1 MKNKLWILLACLGLG
16 MVARAEEPVDIERV
30 DLVAPASVTEAASN
44 TVETM
49 TVPTFGPAG
58 SRQNLISI
66 SLDDVP
72 LQDVV
77 RLFTRISGANI
88 IATSTNLQGKVTV
101 NLQDVEWKPAL
112 GSILDMY
119 SMMIAEKIPGSGI
132 YSIQQK
138 LSEPLIAQSIFLNH
152 TSVSNVITVVTP
164 MLGRDGS
171 VSPFINANALVVRA
185 SAVNL
190 NDIRKVISEIDLPRK
205 QVYIEAKF
213 MELTDEAIKDL
224 GINWQVL
231 ESYGV
236 GVGNMQW
243 SMTENR
249 DKLKSRSDTLSQTD
263 QRSRTDELNTRY
275 DSSGNP
281 YDETTT
287 TTEESPVGSGSFVT
301 RSVTTP
307 TRSVSDNINQSRD
320 VSREL
325 QDSYSKSLTDVRT
338 AVLSADQFRI
348 MLSALKQQNGI
359 SIVSNPKIIVANEET
374 ATIHIG
380 ENEPNIKG
388 TVTPGQ
394 QGQANSITYSLD
406 GAKPYFEFGI
416 SLDVTPTINNASNIT
431 VRIKP
436 TLSRFVRN
444 KVTPDNNSFPVEATK
459 TIKTVFSLDDGKTA
473 AIGGLTETQ
482 DREVTKK
489 IPLLGDLP
497 LIGKWLF
504 SHTHTQKS
512 QQETIIFVTVGIASP
527 GSIQRNEG
535 LPEDAEL
542 VQRLILAKQANK
554 TEREA
559 SMAKAK
565 VAAEAKAARDKKP
578 DPAGEAV
585 AVPE

>member
-1 MKNKLWILLACLGLG
+1 
-16 MVARAEEPVDIERV
+16 
-30 DLVAPASVTEAASN
+30 
-44 TVETM
+44 
-49 TVPTFGPAG
+49 
-58 SRQNLISI
+58 
-66 SLDDVP
+66 
-72 LQDVV
+72 
-77 RLFTRISGANI
+77 
-88 IATSTNLQGKVTV
+88 
-101 NLQDVEWKPAL
+101 
-112 GSILDMY
+112 
-119 SMMIAEKIPGSGI
+119 
-132 YSIQQK
+132 
-138 LSEPLIAQSIFLNH
+138 
-152 TSVSNVITVVTP
+152 
-164 MLGRDGS
+164 
-171 VSPFINANALVVRA
+171 
-185 SAVNL
+185 
-190 NDIRKVISEIDLPRK
+190 
-205 QVYIEAKF
+205 
-213 MELTDEAIKDL
+213 
-224 GINWQVL
+224 
-231 ESYGV
+231 
-236 GVGNMQW
+236 
-243 SMTENR
+243 
-249 DKLKSRSDTLSQTD
+249 
-263 QRSRTDELNTRY
+263 
-275 DSSGNP
+275 
-281 YDETTT
+281 
-287 TTEESPVGSGSFVT
+287 
-301 RSVTTP
+301 VTTP